1 MPDKNITAWLVVDW
15 KSESVK
21 ARKTEPHLSELG
33 TNELKAKV
41 EVGVDVPDVD
51 VPTLSL
57 NIDVPEPRVYAA
69 TIEALDEED
78 LPEWADEA
86 VDQVDQRRVAFEQA
100 GNAPE
105 WSTAVNDAVVAV
117 LQQAPGRPDVDRV
130 KEFVDRTARDVHD
143 VDVPEGVGV

>member
-1 MPDKNITAWLVVDW
+1 MSDKNITAWLVVDW

-41 EVGVDVPDVD
+41 DVGVDVPDVD

-86 VDQVDQRRVAFEQA
+86 IDQVEQRRVAFEEA

-105 WSTAVNDAVVAV
+105 WSTAVNDTVVAV

-130 KEFVDRTARDVHD
+130 KEFVDKTAHDVHD
-143 VDVPEGVGV
+143 VDAPDGVGV

>member
-1 MPDKNITAWLVVDW
+1 MPDKNIEAWLVVDW
-15 KSESVK
+15 KKESVK

-41 EVGVDVPDVD
+41 DVDVTVPDVS

-57 NIDVPEPRVYAA
+57 EIDVPEPRVYAA
-69 TIEALDEED
+69 TIEALDEDD

-86 VDQVDQRRVAFEQA
+86 IEQVDQRQVEFEQA

-105 WSTAVNDAVVAV
+105 WSSAVDSATIAV
-117 LQQAPGRPDVDRV
+117 LRQAPGRPDVERV
-130 KEFVDRTARDVHD
+130 REFVEGTAADMFD
-143 VDVPEGVGV
+143 TNGTTDTP